1 MKPRASIQCPPL
13 SDITIF
19 VSLLTELSRR
29 RRSGIPTSTQPV
41 SVEVSTP
48 TEKVSEE
55 QGASTVDASPSTSL
69 RADYDIYCVARDTV
83 GPSLQRFLTAQA
95 FARLPKERDGSVSIF
110 HLAQYIRTKVVFHYA
125 VGRLLTYDTQGD
137 RCLRENDLETYI
149 FEAISGVP
157 EISSLQENFF
167 PFFVY
172 TAVRKFFFFLD
183 PNHTGKI
190 NIRTLAC
197 SRAFAEW
204 TCMLPNGHPDLG
216 PSGRTLIH
224 SNSRGRTLLGSS
236 NSAQIKQL
244 RSLIT
249 SSGSPELSDVNP
261 EKSITEA
268 EKIVHSC
275 WQGNNSARTIGV
287 GLSVPTTPVSP
298 VSPSSPRQ
306 ENVSWPSA
314 LGLSPLSPP
323 SASAVV
329 ALSASPPPSPP
340 LPVPQPLSSSSAPLS
355 VQPSS
360 VLMENTSALQ
370 NTSLASNWFSA
381 ANALRVYSQ
390 YLQLDADQN
399 GMLSRRE
406 LSAYQNGILTQV
418 CIERIFEEC
427 NTFSGEIDFR
437 VYLDIVLAL
446 ENRSAK
452 ASQRFLFKLLDI
464 NHVGRVGLSEVRYF
478 FSHVAAQL
486 QSMGH
491 EAVDVANVCD
501 EVMDMVRPKRQGS
514 FTLTDLIDSKV
525 GGIACGILL
534 DTAAFILYDK
544 REEIRALTFS
554 QDEPTTT
561 KSPDGIFDA

>member
-1 MKPRASIQCPPL
+1 MPNRPKISSPPL
-13 SDITIF
+13 SDVVNFI
-19 VSLLTELSRR
+19 SLLTELSRR
-29 RRSGIPTSTQPV
+29 RRSAVSATLQP
-41 SVEVSTP
+41 SAAEAAQPLPSSP
-48 TEKVSEE
+48 S
-55 QGASTVDASPSTSL
+55 QAAISAVDASSSTIL
-69 RADYDIYCVARDTV
+69 RADYDIYCVARDAV

-95 FARLPKERDGSVSIF
+95 FARLPKERDGTVSIL
-110 HLAQYIRTKVVFHYA
+110 HLAQYVRTKVVFHYA
-125 VGRLLTYDTQGD
+125 VGRLLTYDNQGD

-190 NIRTLAC
+190 SIRTLAC

-204 TCMLPNGHPDLG
+204 MCMLPNGHSDLG
-216 PSGRTLIH
+216 PAGRTLVY
-224 SNSRGRTLLGSS
+224 SSRSS
-236 NSAQIKQL
+236 LSSPNSAQSKQL

-249 SSGSPELSDVNP
+249 LSGPQELADVDPE
-261 EKSITEA
+261 ESIAEA

-275 WQGNNSARTIGV
+275 WQGNNSARVLGV
-287 GLSVPTTPVSP
+287 GLSVPAPPVSP

-314 LGLSPLSPP
+314 LGSSPLSPP
-323 SASAVV
+323 TASASPTLA
-329 ALSASPPPSPP
+329 ASPPPSPP
-340 LPVPQPLSSSSAPLS
+340 LPVPQPLSSSSAPMS

-360 VLMENTSALQ
+360 ILMENTSAMQ
-370 NTSLASNWFSA
+370 NTLLASNWFSA
-381 ANALRVYSQ
+381 SNALRVYSQ

-452 ASQRFLFKLLDI
+452 ASQRFLFKLLDM

-486 QSMGH
+486 QAMGH

-501 EVMDMVRPKRQGS
+501 EVMDMVRPKTQGS
-514 FTLTDLIDSKV
+514 FTLNDLIASKV

-544 REEIRALTFS
+544 REEIRAMGVEE
-554 QDEPTTT
+554 QT
-561 KSPDGIFDA
+561 KASVDGLYTE

>member
-1 MKPRASIQCPPL
+1 MPSATRAQIQCPPL
-13 SDITIF
+13 SDVVNF

-29 RRSGIPTSTQPV
+29 RRSG
-41 SVEVSTP
+41 
-48 TEKVSEE
+48 
-55 QGASTVDASPSTSL
+55 ASTNVQSLAITAEAAQPSSSSPSQASAEASSSTIL
-69 RADYDIYCVARDTV
+69 RADYDIYCVARDAI

-95 FARLPKERDGSVSIF
+95 FARLPKERDGTVSIL
-110 HLAQYIRTKVVFHYA
+110 HLAQYVRTKVVFHYA
-125 VGRLLTYDTQGD
+125 VGRLLTYDNQGD

-190 NIRTLAC
+190 SIRTLAC

-204 TCMLPNGHPDLG
+204 MCMLPNGHPDLG
-216 PSGRTLIH
+216 PAGRTLIH
-224 SNSRGRTLLGSS
+224 NVRSFEGSNHKNQS
-236 NSAQIKQL
+236 KQL
-244 RSLIT
+244 RSLI
-249 SSGSPELSDVNP
+249 SLSGQPELEDVNH
-261 EKSITEA
+261 EESIAEA

-275 WQGNNSARTIGV
+275 WQGNNSARVLGV
-287 GLSVPTTPVSP
+287 GISVPAPPVSP

-306 ENVSWPSA
+306 ENVSWPTA
-314 LGLSPLSPP
+314 LGSSPLSPP
-323 SASAVV
+323 TATTSPNFAAS
-329 ALSASPPPSPP
+329 PPSPP
-340 LPVPQPLSSSSAPLS
+340 LPVPQPLTSSSAPMS

-360 VLMENTSALQ
+360 ILMENTSAMQ
-370 NTSLASNWFSA
+370 NTLLASNWFSA
-381 ANALRVYSQ
+381 SNALRVYSQ

-406 LSAYQNGILTQV
+406 LSAYQNGILTRV

-486 QSMGH
+486 QAMGH

-501 EVMDMVRPKRQGS
+501 EVMDMVRPKTQGS
-514 FTLTDLIDSKV
+514 FTLNDLIASKV

-544 REEIRALTFS
+544 REEIRAMGVEEPQTKAA
-554 QDEPTTT
+554 DELY
-561 KSPDGIFDA
+561 FE

>member
-1 MKPRASIQCPPL
+1 MPNRPKIQSPPL
-13 SDITIF
+13 SDVVNFI
-19 VSLLTELSRR
+19 SLLTELSRR
-29 RRSGIPTSTQPV
+29 RRSVVSATLQPLPSSPSQAAV
-41 SVEVSTP
+41 S
-48 TEKVSEE
+48 
-55 QGASTVDASPSTSL
+55 AVDASSSSIL
-69 RADYDIYCVARDTV
+69 RADYDIYCVARDAV

-95 FARLPKERDGSVSIF
+95 FARLPKERDGTVSIL
-110 HLAQYIRTKVVFHYA
+110 HLAQYVRTKVVFHYA
-125 VGRLLTYDTQGD
+125 VGRLLTYDNQGD

-190 NIRTLAC
+190 SIRTLAC

-204 TCMLPNGHPDLG
+204 MCMLPNGHSDLG
-216 PSGRTLIH
+216 PAGRTLVH
-224 SNSRGRTLLGSS
+224 SSRSSRSS
-236 NSAQIKQL
+236 NSAQSKQL

-249 SSGSPELSDVNP
+249 LSGPPELADVDP
-261 EKSITEA
+261 EESIAEA

-275 WQGNNSARTIGV
+275 WQGNNSARVLGV
-287 GLSVPTTPVSP
+287 GLSVPASPVSP

-314 LGLSPLSPP
+314 LGSSPLSPP
-323 SASAVV
+323 TASASPTLA
-329 ALSASPPPSPP
+329 ASPPPSPP
-340 LPVPQPLSSSSAPLS
+340 LPVPQPLSSSSAPMS

-360 VLMENTSALQ
+360 ILMENTSAMQ
-370 NTSLASNWFSA
+370 NTLLASNWFSA
-381 ANALRVYSQ
+381 SNALRVYSQ

-452 ASQRFLFKLLDI
+452 ASQRFLFKLLDM

-478 FSHVAAQL
+478 FSHVVAQL
-486 QSMGH
+486 QAMGH

-501 EVMDMVRPKRQGS
+501 EVMDMVRPKTQGS
-514 FTLTDLIDSKV
+514 FTLNDLIASKV

-544 REEIRALTFS
+544 REEIRAMGVEEQAKAS
-554 QDEPTTT
+554 A
-561 KSPDGIFDA
+561 DGLYTE